1 MVACSGPDFVRLIIA
16 PRLEPQV
23 SVPKIE
29 VRALC
34 RGLPTSMGRPM
45 PGFAVTPELV
55 QVKIHRHQLPARS
68 VLAPKHMENA
78 KIHFCYIG
86 ILPVLE
92 RMLVFPLST
101 GSANSTGVKNV
112 IRSYPCHAAIWLG
125 GFGRARSSVQP
136 EHKDC
141 VTV

>member
-29 VRALC
+29 VLC

-101 GSANSTGVKNV
+101 GSANSTGGQERHKVLPLSCCDLA
-112 IRSYPCHAAIWLG
+112 R
-125 GFGRARSSVQP
+125 GFREGQKFCSA
-136 EHKDC
+136 
-141 VTV
+141 